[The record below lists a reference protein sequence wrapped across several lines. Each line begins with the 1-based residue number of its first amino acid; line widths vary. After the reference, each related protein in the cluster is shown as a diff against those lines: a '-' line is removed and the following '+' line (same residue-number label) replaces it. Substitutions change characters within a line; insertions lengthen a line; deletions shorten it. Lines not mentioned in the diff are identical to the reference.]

1 MFFSLLVSYIRFLG
15 VRDPNIPRKTMID
28 YNLILVSNSSQTLG
42 STIGAIVTTMLPDLV
57 ILILLQAVVIVSFS
71 MTLVKTV

>member
-28 YNLILVSNSSQTLG
+28 YNLVLVSNSSQTLG